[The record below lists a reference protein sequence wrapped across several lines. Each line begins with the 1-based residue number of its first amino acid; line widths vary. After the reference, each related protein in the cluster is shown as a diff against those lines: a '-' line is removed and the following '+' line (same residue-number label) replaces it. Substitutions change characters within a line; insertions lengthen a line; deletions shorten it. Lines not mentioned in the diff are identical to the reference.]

1 MPPGRYCFPCP
12 CWGLQMLAGS
22 CATMLKRQV
31 MRGIKANQQDV
42 YWKYSKRPQLLPF
55 LLLTQTQ
62 HSSQAWIPGSF
73 HSGIVLI
80 LATPPGPEPLNPA
93 RPLRVTFPSFLPCKP
108 LEGTKPPPAPWARPC
123 RPEPGLRRLR
133 PSRESRRLHC
143 CTPHTSSPAG
153 LNQVNS
159 TAVRHLRQE
168 SYMIYSS

>member
-1 MPPGRYCFPCP
+1 MCTESKLRGPSRCPFSSSPRCSTPP
-12 CWGLQMLAGS
+12 
-22 CATMLKRQV
+22 
-31 MRGIKANQQDV
+31 
-42 YWKYSKRPQLLPF
+42 RPESPR
-55 LLLTQTQ
+55 
-62 HSSQAWIPGSF
+62 IPGSF

-80 LATPPGPEPLNPA
+80 LATPPQPEPLNPA
-93 RPLRVTFPSFLPCKP
+93 RPLCVTFPSFLPCKP
-108 LEGTKPPPAPWARPC
+108 LEGTKPPPAPRARPR

-133 PSRESRRLHC
+133 PSQELRRLHC

>member
-1 MPPGRYCFPCP
+1 MCTGSTIRGPSRCPFSSSPRRSTPP
-12 CWGLQMLAGS
+12 
-22 CATMLKRQV
+22 
-31 MRGIKANQQDV
+31 
-42 YWKYSKRPQLLPF
+42 RPESPQ
-55 LLLTQTQ
+55 
-62 HSSQAWIPGSF
+62 IPGSF

-80 LATPPGPEPLNPA
+80 LATPPKPEPLNPA

-133 PSRESRRLHC
+133 PSRELRRLHC